1 MNVKIGIDFGGTK
14 TEIVALQGDNGKELF
29 RKRIP
34 TARDNYAQTVDDIKK
49 LVLEAEATLGKKGS
63 VGMGMTGLVDRDT
76 GYAKNANTTWVNE
89 QPLRPDLE
97 KALGRK
103 VRIEN
108 DANCFAVSEA
118 VDGAGKGYDVVFGA
132 ILGTGC
138 GGGLIVNKRV
148 ITGVNNIAGQWGHNP
163 LPYTRRVAPE
173 GKYNDKFF
181 TQKLND
187 EKEDIFYTTTD
198 EKWMEHPGEICFCGK
213 RGCLETWI
221 SGTGFKMDYNRV
233 EKEDISTHD
242 IIANARK
249 GEPKAVFALER
260 YADRLAR
267 AFSSVINLIDPDV
280 IVLGGGMSNVEEIYD
295 MVPQV
300 WGKYIDSDT
309 VKTQIVAP
317 RYGDSSGVRGAAWL
331 WPEEEHEIALPK
343 AA

>member
-34 TARDNYAQTVDDIKK
+34 TARNNYDKTVSDIQN
-49 LVLEAEATLGKKGS
+49 LVIETEQTLGRSAS

-76 GYAKNANTTWVNE
+76 GYAKNANTTWVNGL
-89 QPLRPDLE
+89 PLRPDLE
-97 KALGRK
+97 KALNRK

-118 VDGAGKGYDVVFGA
+118 IDGAGKGYEVVFGA

-138 GGGLIVNKRV
+138 GGGLVVNKRI

-163 LPYTRRVAPE
+163 LPYSRRVARLGMGNE
-173 GKYNDKFF
+173 KYFNQFGYEETRGIEYTITDKA
-181 TQKLND
+181 
-187 EKEDIFYTTTD
+187 
-198 EKWMEHPGEICFCGK
+198 WMEHPGEVCFCGK

-221 SGTGFKMDYNRV
+221 SGTGFKMDYHRV
-233 EKEDISTHD
+233 EKSDLSTHD

-249 GEPKAVFALER
+249 GEKKAVFALER
-260 YADRLAR
+260 YTDRLAR
-267 AFSSVINLIDPDV
+267 ALSTIINTIDPNV

-295 MVPQV
+295 MVPKT

-309 VKTQIVAP
+309 VKTKIVPP

-331 WPEEEHEIALPK
+331 WSEEEHELALPL

>member
-34 TARDNYAQTVDDIKK
+34 TARDNYDQTVSDIQE
-49 LVLEAEATLGKKGS
+49 LVNETEKTLNRTCS

-76 GYAKNANTTWVNE
+76 GFAKNANTTWVNGRA
-89 QPLRPDLE
+89 LRPDLE
-97 KALGRK
+97 KALNRK

-118 VDGAGKGYDVVFGA
+118 IDGAGKGYEVVFGA

-138 GGGLIVNKRV
+138 GGGLVVNKRV
-148 ITGVNNIAGQWGHNP
+148 IAGVNNIAGQWGHNP
-163 LPYTRRVAPE
+163 LPYSRRVARMGMGNE
-173 GKYNDKFF
+173 KYFNQSEYEESRGIKYTMTDKA
-181 TQKLND
+181 
-187 EKEDIFYTTTD
+187 
-198 EKWMEHPGEICFCGK
+198 WMEHPGEVCFCGK

-221 SGTGFKMDYNRV
+221 SGTGFKMDYHRV
-233 EKEDISTHD
+233 EKSDLSTHD

-249 GEPKAVFALER
+249 KEKKAVFALER
-260 YADRLAR
+260 YTDRLAR
-267 AFSSVINLIDPDV
+267 ALSTVINMIDPDV

-295 MVPQV
+295 IVPKIL
-300 WGKYIDSDT
+300 GKYVDSDT
-309 VKTQIVAP
+309 IKTKIVPP

-331 WPEEEHEIALPK
+331 WPEEEHKLALPH
-343 AA
+343 AT

>member
-14 TEIVALQGDNGKELF
+14 TEIIALKGENGKELF

-34 TARDNYAQTVDDIKK
+34 TARNNYSKTIEDLKN
-49 LVLEAEATLGKKGS
+49 LVLEVEQTLGQSAS
-63 VGMGMTGLVDRDT
+63 VGMGMTGLVDREG
-76 GYAKNANTTWVNE
+76 GYAKNANTTWVNG

-97 KALGRK
+97 KALGRS

-138 GGGLIVNKRV
+138 GGGLVVNKRV
-148 ITGVNNIAGQWGHNP
+148 IAGVNNIAGQWGHNP
-163 LPYTRRVAPE
+163 LPYTRRVARLGMSNE
-173 GKYNDKFF
+173 KFF
-181 TQKLND
+181 TQFNHEETKGI
-187 EKEDIFYTTTD
+187 EHTVTD
-198 EKWMEHPGEICFCGK
+198 KAWMEHPGEVCFCGK

-221 SGTGFKMDYNRV
+221 SGTGFKMDYHRV
-233 EKEDISTHD
+233 EKSELSTHD

-249 GEPKAVFALER
+249 GEKKAVFALER

-267 AFSSVINLIDPDV
+267 GLSSVINLIDPDI

-300 WGKYIDSDT
+300 WAKYIDSDII
-309 VKTQIVAP
+309 KTKIVPP
-317 RYGDSSGVRGAAWL
+317 RFGDSSGVRGAAWL
-331 WPEEEHEIALPK
+331 WPEEEHQQALPK